1 MSVSERARA
10 TGPVTEMPAHEQSLA
25 EKFRICAEE
34 WADAD
39 AAYYLL
45 DNTRT
50 SIVGELVL
58 AEQAKGATASK
69 AEHIARSSKE
79 YREHVEKTAAAKKQ
93 AGILRARMEYLKMRF
108 SIWNSRD
115 ANARRERQM
124 GRQAT

>member
-1 MSVSERARA
+1 MSISERARA
-10 TGPVTEMPAHEQSLA
+10 TGPVAEMPAHEQSLA
-25 EKFRICAEE
+25 EKYRLCAEE

-50 SIVGELVL
+50 SVVGELVL
-58 AEQAKGATASK
+58 AEMAKGLTGSK
-69 AEHIARSSKE
+69 AEHVARASTE

-108 SIWNSRD
+108 SIWNSHD